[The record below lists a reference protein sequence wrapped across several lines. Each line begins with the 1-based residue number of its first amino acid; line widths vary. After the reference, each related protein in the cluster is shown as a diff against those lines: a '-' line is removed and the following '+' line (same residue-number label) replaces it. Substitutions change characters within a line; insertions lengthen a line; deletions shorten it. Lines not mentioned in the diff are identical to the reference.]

1 MIKEVYRAM
10 LENQKAQTELLEAI
24 WKDAQ
29 PVRVQEALD
38 LFRHI
43 YEENKTLKAELL
55 AMKERPTGDT
65 ILLMRNA
72 ALDSDLA
79 RANKRLEAWTAV
91 GRSITAVY
99 DGIDSLKKVPSKPAR
114 ELLEIGFTFSL
125 DKILKETAELYR
137 AQQGQKPA
145 KPAGASA

>member
-1 MIKEVYRAM
+1 M
-10 LENQKAQTELLEAI
+10 LENQNAQTELLDAI

-43 YEENKTLKAELL
+43 YDENVKLKAELQ
-55 AMKERPTGDT
+55 AIKERPTGDT
-65 ILLMRNA
+65 ILMMRNA
-72 ALDSDLA
+72 ALDMDLA
-79 RANKRLEAWTAV
+79 RASKRLEAWTV
-91 GRSITAVY
+91 IGRTITAVY

-114 ELLEIGFTFSL
+114 EILEIGFTFSL
-125 DKILKETAELYR
+125 DKILKEAAELYR

-145 KPAGASA
+145 KATEASA